1 MSEFQGKNI
10 VVTGAASGI
19 GLAVT
24 LYLAER
30 GATVWVN
37 DISPSPPKELQAW
50 IDQKKV
56 HFQGSVDVADRV
68 AARKFID
75 DVVSKAG
82 RLDGLVNNAGIGLLE
97 GPIASDDAYD
107 RMINVNIGGVWFYGT
122 AALKVMQKQEPL
134 GPWKTRG
141 SIVNIASGAGM
152 RGVGGLAVYCATK
165 HAVIGLSR
173 SWQEDFGQYGI
184 RTNSV
189 APGTLEVR
197 SLIHSVISL
206 IWKQEQLLLRPLK
219 SECKTSLASLRVC
232 RRLLSA
238 DTLSRRKLQP
248 PLHFSCRTH
257 LAM

>member
-189 APGTLEVR
+189 APGTTATAAFKKRVQDEPGFLESMPSSALR
-197 SLIHSVISL
+197 RHAEPEEIAASV
-206 IWKQEQLLLRPLK
+206 
-219 SECKTSLASLRVC
+219 AF
-232 RRLLSA
+232 LLSDA
-238 DTLSRRKLQP
+238 SSYVAGGVLQV
-248 PLHFSCRTH
+248 HGGH
-257 LAM
+257 I